1 MKRLLFAI
9 LALCVCTLAKA
20 QPKKITGRVSSS
32 TAHTF
37 LGGVTVQVKGTQIAT
52 ATDAEGNFS
61 ISVPTQG
68 PVVLVFSSV
77 GFETREVPVTGSSPV
92 TVVLTD
98 KAQGLNDVVV
108 VGYGTARKRDLT
120 GAVASVNAK
129 DVDKTPV
136 IRADQMLQGRVS
148 GLQFTQTDGQ
158 PGSVTSIRIRGTNSI
173 NSGNEPLYVIDGFAG
188 AGDLNSINPGDIQS
202 IEVLKDASA
211 TAIYGSRGANG
222 VILITT
228 KKGSAG
234 AHSVMVDGYNGIQK
248 VAKKLKLMNAQQ
260 FGVYLDTLQSQNN
273 AVNPASA
280 LPLPYTADQISKLGV
295 GTNWQDAL
303 YRTAPIQNYQVAFSG
318 GNNDTRY
325 YLSFNYFNQEGI
337 MKNTGFQRGTIR
349 MNLDRKV
356 SDKLKVGFTSQLA
369 YSSQLVDVTKTD
381 VGYGAAG
388 AALAMSPATALYDS
402 TGAYTYQ
409 NQPLPYVSVIG
420 NPVAGVVMSNDR
432 IGIFRALVNVFGE
445 YEIIPGLRFKAS
457 IGADFSSATEKRFI
471 PTTTYLGAQSA
482 GSGYAGTSNR
492 YSWLNENTLTYS
504 KVLNEDNAIDVVG
517 GFTVQAFD
525 TSSYT
530 SSSTGFFTNSLG
542 SNNLGIGA
550 NVQTPGST
558 GTLNTLASYFGRVN
572 YRFKEKYLFTFT
584 MRADGSSRF
593 GTTHKWGYFPSG
605 AFAWRMSDENFIKN
619 IHAISDL
626 KLRTS
631 YGITGNQEIGS
642 YQSLTQYTTNGYS
655 LGSAPQ
661 RVVGITPN
669 NIANPNLSW
678 ESTSSAD
685 AGVDLGLWG
694 NRVTLTA
701 DYYYKTTS
709 KLLLQMAVPQSSGF
723 SSILLNAGKVRN
735 QGFELSISS
744 RNIDGPRFKWST
756 TLNYST
762 NRNRVLNLN
771 GTDSVP
777 VGKTGPY
784 ILTNGLAPSLL
795 VVGQPIGSFYG
806 YVFKGIWQ
814 SQDQIT
820 KSGIKTKVIPGD
832 PIIAD
837 LSGDSLITGADK
849 TVVGHAMPKF
859 IYGMTNDFTL
869 GRFNLSVF
877 LQGVY
882 GNDVLNVTKYSHT
895 TGGTNNPFVDVVG
908 AWNGA
913 GTSNTVPRVNST
925 MEKGLGVVS
934 NFIEKG
940 SYLRIQ
946 TVTLSYNAPL
956 PKVTKVFKS
965 SLIYFT
971 VQNLATITGYS
982 GYNPEVSSYGA
993 DNLSAGID
1001 LNPYPPART
1010 FIAGVKMTF

>member
-9 LALCVCTLAKA
+9 LALFFCTLVKA
-20 QPKKITGRVSSS
+20 QTRKITGKVLS
-32 TAHTF
+32 AANAP
-37 LGGVTVQVKGTQIAT
+37 LQGVTVQAKDTKLAT
-52 ATDAEGNFS
+52 STDADGNFS
-61 ISVPTQG
+61 LSVPAQG
-68 PVVLVFSSV
+68 AVVLVFSYV
-77 GFETREVPVTGSSPV
+77 GFEPKEVNVTGSAPV
-92 TVVLTD
+92 SVAMTEKV
-98 KAQGLNDVVV
+98 QGLNDVVV

-120 GAVASVNAK
+120 GSVASVNAK
-129 DVDKTPV
+129 DLDKTPV

-173 NSGNEPLYVIDGFAG
+173 NSGNEPLYVVDGFAG

-222 VILITT
+222 VILVTT
-228 KKGSAG
+228 KKGSSG
-234 AHSVMVDGYNGIQK
+234 QNSVTVDGYNGIQK
-248 VAKKLKLMNAQQ
+248 VARKLKMMNAQQ
-260 FGVYLDTLQSQNN
+260 FGVYLDTLQQQNN
-273 AVNPASA
+273 KVNPASA
-280 LPLPYTADQISKLGV
+280 LPLPYTADQINSLGA
-295 GTNWQDAL
+295 GTDWQDAL
-303 YRTAPIQNYQVAFSG
+303 YRVAPIQNYQLGFTG
-318 GNNDTRY
+318 GNTDTRY
-325 YLSFNYFNQEGI
+325 YLSFNYFAQDGI
-337 MKNTGFQRGTIR
+337 MRNTGFQRGTIR

-356 SDKLKVGFTSQLA
+356 SDKLKVGFSSQLA
-369 YSSQLVDVTKTD
+369 YTSQLIDVTKTD

-388 AALAMSPATALYDS
+388 AALAMSPTTSLRDS

-420 NPVAGVVMSNDR
+420 NPVAGIVMANDR
-432 IGIFRALVNVFGE
+432 IGIFRGLVNVYGE
-445 YEIIPGLRFKAS
+445 YEIIPGLRFRAS
-457 IGADFSSATEKRFI
+457 IGADYSSSTEKRFI
-471 PTTTYLGAQSA
+471 PTTTFLGAQSA

-504 KVLNEDNAIDVVG
+504 RKFNENNAVDIVG
-517 GFTVQAFD
+517 GFSLQAFD
-525 TSSYT
+525 TSAYN
-530 SSSTGFFTNSLG
+530 SSSTNYFTNSLG
-542 SNNLGIGA
+542 SNNLAIGG
-550 NVQTPGST
+550 NVQTPGSS

-572 YRFKEKYLFTFT
+572 YRLKEKYLFTFT

-593 GTTHKWGYFPSG
+593 GTTQKWGYFPSG
-605 AFAWRMSDENFIKN
+605 AFAWRMSDESFIKDVK
-619 IHAISDL
+619 AISDL

-631 YGITGNQEIGS
+631 YGVTGNQEIGS
-642 YQSLTQYTTNGYS
+642 YQSLSQYTTNGYA
-655 LGSAPQ
+655 LGATPV
-661 RVVGITPN
+661 RAVGITPN
-669 NIANPNLSW
+669 NIANPNLHW
-678 ESTSSAD
+678 ESTAAAD
-685 AGVDLGLWG
+685 AGVDLGLWN

-709 KLLLQMAVPQSSGF
+709 NLLLNVAIPQSSGY

-744 RNIDGPRFKWST
+744 RNVEGPLFKWST
-756 TLNYST
+756 TVNFAT
-762 NRNRVLNLN
+762 NRNKVLNLN
-771 GTDSVP
+771 GTDSVL

-784 ILTNGLAPSLL
+784 ILTNGLAPSIL

-806 YVFKGIWQ
+806 YKFKGIWQ

-820 KSGIKTKVIPGD
+820 KSGMKDKLAPGD
-832 PIIAD
+832 PMIAD
-837 LSGDSLITGADK
+837 LKHDSTITGADK
-849 TVVGHAMPKF
+849 TIVGHAQPKF
-859 IYGMTNDFTL
+859 IYGMTNDFGV

-877 LQGVY
+877 VQGVY
-882 GNDVLNVTKYSHT
+882 GNDILNVTKYSHT
-895 TGGTNNPFVDVVG
+895 TGGTNNPFVEVTD
-908 AWNGA
+908 AWSATNP
-913 GTSNTVPRVNST
+913 SNTIPRVNSS
-925 MEKGLGVVS
+925 MLKGLGVVD

-956 PKVTKVFKS
+956 PKITHVFKS

-971 VQNLATITGYS
+971 VQNVYTITGYS
-982 GYNPEVSSYGA
+982 GYNPEVSSYGM

-1010 FIAGVKMTF
+1010 FIAGIKMTF

>member
-1 MKRLLFAI
+1 MKRLLIAMM
-9 LALCVCTLAKA
+9 ALCLCTLAKA
-20 QPKKITGRVSSS
+20 QARKITGRVSSA
-32 TAHTF
+32 AHAF
-37 LGGVTVQVKGTQIAT
+37 LGGVTVQVKGAQTAT
-52 ATDAEGNFS
+52 ATDADGNFS
-61 ISVPTQG
+61 I
-68 PVVLVFSSV
+68 PVADQAPVTLVFSSV
-77 GFETREVPVTGSSPV
+77 GFEPREVNVSGSGPV
-92 TVVLTD
+92 TVVLNE
-98 KAQGLNDVVV
+98 KVQGLNDVVV

-120 GAVASVNAK
+120 GAVASVNAR
-129 DVDKTPV
+129 DLDKTPV
-136 IRADQMLQGRVS
+136 VRADQMLQGRVS

-222 VILITT
+222 VILVTT
-228 KKGSAG
+228 KKGTAG
-234 AHSVMVDGYNGIQK
+234 QHNVTVDGYNGIQK
-248 VAKKLKLMNAQQ
+248 VAKKLKLMSAKQ
-260 FGVYLDTLQSQNN
+260 FAVFLDTLQSQNN

-280 LPLPYTADQISKLGV
+280 LPLPYTADQVNSLGA
-295 GTNWQDAL
+295 GTDWQDAL
-303 YRTAPIQNYQVAFSG
+303 YRVAPIQNYQLGFSG
-318 GNNDTRY
+318 GNSDTRY
-325 YLSFNYFNQEGI
+325 YLSFNYFDQAGI
-337 MKNTGFQRGTIR
+337 LKNTGFQRGTIR
-349 MNLDRKV
+349 MNLDRKI
-356 SDKLKVGFTSQLA
+356 SDKLKIGFASQLA
-369 YSSQLVDVTKTD
+369 YTSQLLDVTKTD
-381 VGYGAAG
+381 IGYGAAG
-388 AALAMSPATALYDS
+388 ATLNMNPATPLYDG

-432 IGIFRALVNVFGE
+432 IGTFRGLVNVFGE
-445 YEIIPGLRFKAS
+445 YEIIPGLRLRSS
-457 IGADFSSATEKRFI
+457 IGVDYSSATEKRFI

-482 GSGYAGTSNR
+482 GSGYSGTSNR
-492 YSWLNENTLTYS
+492 YSWLNENTLTYTRTF
-504 KVLNEDNAIDVVG
+504 NENNAVDIVG

-542 SNNLGIGA
+542 SDNLSVGA
-550 NVQTPGST
+550 NIQTPVNT
-558 GTLNTLASYFGRVN
+558 GTLNTLASYFGRIN
-572 YRFKEKYLFTFT
+572 YRLKEKYLFTFT

-605 AFAWRMSDENFIKN
+605 AFAWRMSDENFIKK
-619 IHAISDL
+619 IPQISDL

-631 YGITGNQEIGS
+631 YGVTGNQEIGS
-642 YQSLTQYTTNGYS
+642 YQSLAQYITNGYS
-655 LGSAPQ
+655 LGSSPV
-661 RVVGITPN
+661 RVVGVTPS

-685 AGVDLGLWG
+685 AGVDLGLWS
-694 NRVTLTA
+694 NRLTLTA
-701 DYYYKTTS
+701 DYYYKTTT
-709 KLLLQMAVPQSSGF
+709 KLLLNMAIPQSSGYT
-723 SSILLNAGKVRN
+723 SILVNAGKVRN

-756 TLNYST
+756 TLNYAT

-777 VGKTGPY
+777 IGKTGPY

-806 YVFKGIWQ
+806 YIFKGIWQ
-814 SQDQIT
+814 TKDQIT
-820 KSGIKTKVIPGD
+820 KSGMKTKYIPGD
-832 PIIAD
+832 PMIAD
-837 LSGDSLITGADK
+837 INHDSSITGNDR
-849 TVVGHAMPKF
+849 TIVGHAMPKF
-859 IYGMTNDFTL
+859 IYGMTNDFSM
-869 GRFNLSVF
+869 GRFSLSVF

-882 GNDVLNVTKYSHT
+882 GNDILNVTKYSHT
-895 TGGTNNPFVDVVG
+895 TGGTNNPFVDVVN

-913 GTSNTVPRVNST
+913 GTSNTIPRVNST

-956 PKVTKVFKS
+956 PKVTHVFKS

-971 VQNLATITGYS
+971 VQNVYTITGYS
-982 GYNPEVSSYGA
+982 GYNPEVSSYGL

-1010 FIAGVKMTF
+1010 FIAGLKMTF